1 MVGYSTSVLVAALAI
16 VGANAHIGTGCGG
29 HGVMKR
35 NEGGPL
41 KSYRPRAPTDEASAA
56 MSVGKSCFLH
66 EHLFHLLVSIPMCSR
81 LFLFSLPRS
90 FLLALSIP
98 FVLVPPVTSPSFTF
112 HLTRRPHRRMHT
124 LLVPKSPRY
133 QKRIPR
139 DLEHSNPYA

>member
-1 MVGYSTSVLVAALAI
+1 VAALAI

-56 MSVGKSCFLH
+56 ISVGKSCLLH
-66 EHLFHLLVSIPMCSR
+66 EHVFHPIASR

-90 FLLALSIP
+90 FLLVLSIP
-98 FVLVPPVTSPSFTF
+98 IVLVPPVTCLSFTF
-112 HLTRRPHRRMHT
+112 F
-124 LLVPKSPRY
+124 
-133 QKRIPR
+133 
-139 DLEHSNPYA
+139 